1 MAFSFNPYSF
11 ILIFFGMV
19 TCVLSGFIY
28 KRGGNAFKWF
38 ILMMLSNAIW
48 AIPYGLELAST
59 SIKQIKFFICME
71 YIGIG
76 ALPVCWF
83 IFCLN
88 FCGKEAWLKNRKNLG
103 LLLFFPVVTLLMVW
117 TNTYH
122 HLHYER
128 IIIGTTGP
136 FPIAN
141 TEPGLWYFIFT
152 LYFYSLLTFGCYLI
166 FIKFR
171 KSDPIFQK
179 QNYAIIIAIFIPWIT
194 NFTFLLGFKP
204 LGEINGT
211 PYAFMA
217 TTSLVLLGIYRFK
230 LFDILPIA
238 REKVLELMQD
248 GFFVL
253 DQQHRIIDY
262 NKSILKFIDLPI
274 GKKLNGASLNEL
286 FPNQQFFFDRI
297 KKHESGKIE
306 LDIMR
311 NGDHIYLIAD
321 ILFLNDNKINN
332 DFSIIK
338 LQDLTS
344 FKKDALRAGEQAT
357 ELKRLNQLKDRIFS
371 IIAHDLR
378 APLVNISEILKMV
391 GNDQITIDEF
401 KAIAPNFNKD
411 IIYTTELL
419 ENILHWSRS
428 QLIGFG
434 IKKEAFNLKNLI
446 ISEVNYHLPAANF
459 KKVKINYGTFPTEKV
474 YADIIM
480 VQMVIRNLITNG
492 IKYCNQHN
500 EINIEITCLKHKN
513 ILIKISDNGI
523 GISQEIFEKLFK
535 DENIST
541 RGTLNEKGTGL
552 GLLICKDFMERNNGS
567 IHVESTEGKGT
578 IFSLLLPA
586 DKAKTR

>member
-1 MAFSFNPYSF
+1 MALSFNPYAF
-11 ILIFFGMV
+11 ILIFFGMA
-19 TCVLSGFIY
+19 TCILSGFIY

-48 AIPYGLELAST
+48 SIPYGLELAST
-59 SIKQIKFFICME
+59 SLKQIKFFICLE

-76 ALPVCWF
+76 TLPICWF

-88 FCGKEAWLKNRKNLG
+88 FCGKEAWLEKRRNVI
-103 LLLFFPVVTLLMVW
+103 LLVAFPIITLLMVW
-117 TNTYH
+117 TNAYH
-122 HLHYER
+122 HLHYKQ
-128 IIIGTTGP
+128 IVIGTTGP

-141 TEPGLWYFIFT
+141 TEPGVWYFIFT

-166 FIKFR
+166 FIKF
-171 KSDPIFQK
+171 KNADPIFQK
-179 QNYAIIIAIFIPWIT
+179 QNYAIVIAILIPWLT

-204 LGEINGT
+204 LGEIDGT
-211 PYAFMA
+211 PYAFMV
-217 TTSLVLLGIYRFK
+217 TTSLILLGIYRFK

-262 NKSILKFIDLPI
+262 NKSTLKYIHLPT
-274 GKKLNGASLNEL
+274 GKKLNGSNLEEL
-286 FPNQQFFFDRI
+286 FPNQHTFFDRI

-306 LDIMR
+306 LDIIL
-311 NGDHIYLIAD
+311 NGNHIYLIAD

-338 LQDLTS
+338 LQDLTT
-344 FKKDALRAGEQAT
+344 FKKDAIKAAEQAN
-357 ELKRLNQLKDRIFS
+357 ELNRLNQLKDRIFS

-391 GNDQITIDEF
+391 GNNQITIDEF

-434 IKKEAFNLKNLI
+434 IKKEPFNLKNLI
-446 ISEVNYHLPAANF
+446 INEINYHLPAANF
-459 KKVKINYGTFPTEKV
+459 KKVKINYGSFPAEMV

-480 VQMVIRNLITNG
+480 VQMVIRNLISNG
-492 IKYCNQHN
+492 IKYCHQNC
-500 EINIEITCLKHKN
+500 EIDIQTSYLKHN
-513 ILIKISDNGI
+513 QLLIMIKDNGI
-523 GISQEIFEKLFK
+523 GISQPIFEKLFK

-578 IFSLLLPA
+578 ICSLLLPTH
-586 DKAKTR
+586 KEKVN